1 MTSSQEDRTIIRP
14 LVAFRLTVRGPS
26 GHEFQAPLAPG
37 VLTIGRDATC
47 GLPLDPADVSVSR
60 RHASLTVD
68 GETITVTDLGSTNG
82 VFVNAVKVE
91 QAVLAPGDA
100 VRLGQTVLLLESA
113 VPSAPLQSTA
123 GDAPPKGPGRSR
135 SLGNPP
141 KARLFLTAAALAALF
156 LVVGLVLFPRPDTPA
171 PVSHGPE
178 QETKAA
184 ATEAGPQKPAAQ
196 ALAPQPS
203 DQPAASA
210 EAVENAKDLTRQGL
224 FFYNNNNIAAAIG
237 EWEKALALDPQNTQA
252 AKWLARAA
260 SERDQLL
267 DKYSREGLTA
277 LKYARFGEA
286 KDAFRLVTEYC
297 RGQSADQRCLDAA
310 KQLEQL
316 EGKAP

>member
-68 GETITVTDLGSTNG
+68 GETITVADLGSTNG
-82 VFVNAVKVE
+82 VFVNAVKVK

-113 VPSAPLQSTA
+113 APSAPLQSTT
-123 GDAPPKGPGRSR
+123 GDAPPKRPGRSR
-135 SLGNPP
+135 SRHNPP
-141 KARLFLTAAALAALF
+141 KARLFLTAAALAALL
-156 LVVGLVLFPRPDTPA
+156 LVVGLVLFSRPDTPA

-196 ALAPQPS
+196 AVAPQPS

-210 EAVENAKDLTRQGL
+210 EAVEKAKDLTRQGL

-260 SERDQLL
+260 GERDQLL
-267 DKYSREGLTA
+267 DKYSREGVTA

-297 RGQSADQRCLDAA
+297 RSQSADQRCLDAA